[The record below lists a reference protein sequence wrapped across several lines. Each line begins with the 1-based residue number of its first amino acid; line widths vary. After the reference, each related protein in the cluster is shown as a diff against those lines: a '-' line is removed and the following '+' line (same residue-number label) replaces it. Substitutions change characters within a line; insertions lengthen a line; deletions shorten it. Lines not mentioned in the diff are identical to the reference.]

1 MPFSFIYE
9 GRPLTKI
16 IDLPTTAST
25 DANTFVPVYKN
36 GKTQKVSATVFGGGG
51 SGSLS
56 ADFTSLYPSVPES
69 IWKKSVLQ
77 MP

>member
-1 MPFSFIYE
+1 MT
-9 GRPLTKI
+9 PLTKI

-51 SGSLS
+51 SGLDLTST
-56 ADFTSLYPSVPES
+56 ADVAFTTSS
-69 IWKKSVLQ
+69 KST
-77 MP
+77 